1 MDQSILLAIFVD
13 FSDSEINYSNNLNAY
28 WELIF
33 DAASQTQINDELKCL
48 LAVFFLSFWPENQ
61 EFRRELLIQM
71 KSGIEY
77 DILYLFPWSLC
88 LNCKV

>member
-33 DAASQTQINDELKCL
+33 DAASQTQINDEPTSHMPV
-48 LAVFFLSFWPENQ
+48 AVFFLSFWPENQ
-61 EFRRELLIQM
+61 EFRSELLIQM

-77 DILYLFPWSLC
+77 DILY
-88 LNCKV
+88 